1 MDCDAPHT
9 FMKSMRRIAVY
20 ISDKNKW
27 YPARDYQDFAIK
39 DFIEVIDKYV
49 NVYHQMY
56 TSGISLN
63 RELTKKYSF
72 EDDINFNLSFDVTKK
87 SSEDFVININTFN
100 LKKEEFTTH
109 LATIY
114 QSYQTVSH
122 LKSHPTISKIGTIS
136 KELEEFIE
144 KDSY

>member
-20 ISDKNKW
+20 ISSDNQW
-27 YPARDYQDFAIK
+27 YPARDYQEFAIK
-39 DFIEVIDKYV
+39 DFMEVIDKYV

-56 TSGISLN
+56 TSGISVN
-63 RELTKKYSF
+63 RELTKQYTF
-72 EDDINFNLSFDVTKK
+72 EDDIHFNLSFDVTKK

-100 LKKEEFTTH
+100 LEKEEFITH

-144 KDSY
+144 KDNY

>member
-1 MDCDAPHT
+1 MDGDAPHT
-9 FMKSMRRIAVY
+9 LMKSMRRFAVY

-27 YPARDYQDFAIK
+27 YPARYYQEVAIK

-49 NVYHQMY
+49 DVYHQMY
-56 TSGISLN
+56 TNGICLN
-63 RELTKKYSF
+63 RELTKKYTF
-72 EDDINFNLSFDVTKK
+72 NDDIHFSLSFDVTKK

-100 LKKEEFTTH
+100 LEKEEFMTH
-109 LATIY
+109 LATVY

-122 LKSHPTISKIGTIS
+122 LKSHPTISKIGKIS

-144 KDSY
+144 KDNY

>member
-1 MDCDAPHT
+1 MDCDTPHSL
-9 FMKSMRRIAVY
+9 MKSMRRVAIY
-20 ISDKNKW
+20 ISSNNQW
-27 YPARDYQDFAIK
+27 YPARNYQERAIK

-49 NVYHQMY
+49 DVYRQMY

-63 RELTKKYSF
+63 RELTKKYTF
-72 EDDINFNLSFDVTKK
+72 EDDVNFNLSFDITKK

-100 LKKEEFTTH
+100 LEKNEFMTH

-114 QSYQTVSH
+114 HSYRNVSY

-144 KDSY
+144 KDSN